1 MTAAAGRFGSLRFK
15 LFLLL
20 AGPLLVALTAG
31 LGDWSSA
38 LRPSEA
44 TELARREQRLVNTFE
59 ALLAEVSRVASTAL
73 ADSPRVAWTG
83 ARLRP
88 GALARRVEGI
98 GLLGPDLEFISWEGM
113 PADPPPWL
121 AEAGRPD
128 WTVRVDGVRT
138 RLLARAGPDG
148 RGRLALVSFVVDSTL
163 DDLSF
168 RHLLP
173 NDLRTGVQIDIEFGA
188 PEGTDGPGPGLVPLR
203 SPSGDLLA
211 VANLAPA
218 SPAWRAKRTGDVA
231 RAWATVLFL
240 ALLAFLFD
248 WKAICARP
256 SGLLLAAA
264 AIAAG
269 RGLALWQ
276 HVTGGLLSR
285 ELGAASLYGSSKLWG
300 LLQSPA
306 DLLLTGAAIY
316 LACVATRVWCS
327 RPGARGMLERW
338 IAGLAAAGTTLVV
351 SDMATSLAR
360 NSRVPLLER
369 PAPFE
374 WDVRLVLWLALV
386 LSILGAS
393 ELWASLWTSRRAHAR
408 AGGPAPVPVALVLV
422 VLSAGASMLLQRQSE
437 RLAVEQVDSELA
449 PLVLEQAE
457 RRRLALTEALQE
469 VVDRYEHRED
479 PGGSHPEFLAYRHWV
494 GSELFHRRYKSS
506 LDFYTAEGEP
516 LDHFGFGMPPLDEAI
531 PSVGGGLEQAGV
543 KEEWMDDMAAQPW
556 LLHAEAPLVVGDEVV
571 GYVVG
576 HVLDEPDNLPFLP
589 WSQTYLAALGPG
601 APRAAA
607 QAPGGGLQYVL
618 YGALGEIDLT
628 TLLQPPAETGELR
641 EAAARGGTLRVA
653 AGDERYMALAL
664 EEDGGRLHLLLLP
677 QLTLAGR
684 LGAIVRLSLLGLSV
698 LVVLALLTRA
708 FRSGGLRGL
717 VPLLRGSFYRKLLA
731 ALLLASIA
739 PLVGLALFLRGY
751 LEGRGDAA
759 LVSSAT
765 QLVSTVQRVVEDYSV
780 EEIEGE
786 TGLTD
791 GVLYWLRRIVGQEI
805 HVYRDGR
812 LQASST
818 RELFDS
824 GLLPPRLDGEVQR
837 RLVDEGLPH
846 LVVPMSIGSTD
857 ILVAY
862 APVRRSG
869 DPPSRMTVAVPLVL
883 EQRQIARALSR
894 VGEMILLATVAL
906 VGLLAVAAALL
917 ARTVARPVR
926 DLVAATAEIAAG
938 DYATRL
944 EPATEDEVAELVH
957 GFNTMASALARQ
969 RADLERRRDYIET
982 LLRHAPTGVIS
993 LDAGNRVVTLNP
1005 AATELL
1011 PSVRLQ
1017 VGDDLNAVLADSR
1030 EFEPLSR
1037 GLREARAGEPVDVD
1051 LVGDEP
1057 RRLRGV
1063 RVELRKTD
1071 GERFGTLI
1079 LLEDVTDLMRSNQ
1092 LAAWAEMARAIAHEI
1107 KNPLTPIQLST
1118 EHLARLLAD
1127 RPEKPTEEEQ
1137 ACLETIIK
1145 QVRALYDIAG
1155 EFSAYAKL
1163 PVLAPEPIDPVA
1175 FMRGVVAP
1183 YRAAKP
1189 TGITIA
1195 ESYGETTSIAADPK
1209 VLSRAVINLI
1219 ENALQAMPDGGT
1231 LTVGVDAGERDSRVA
1246 LSVADTGPGLG
1257 REVRRRLFEPYFST
1271 KSSGT
1276 GLGLAIARRVVEAH
1290 GGTIEVASAPE
1301 RGTVFRI
1308 YLPAHAA

>member
-38 LRPSEA
+38 WRPSEA
-44 TELARREQRLVNTFE
+44 TELARREQRLVATFD
-59 ALLAEVSRVASTAL
+59 ALLAEVAQVASTAL

-83 ARLRP
+83 AKHRP
-88 GALARRVEGI
+88 GVLARRVEGI
-98 GLLGPDLEFISWEGM
+98 GLLGPDLEFITWEGM

-121 AEAGRPD
+121 ADGSRPD
-128 WTVRVDGVRT
+128 WSVRVDGVRT

-148 RGRLALVSFVVDSTL
+148 LGRLALVSFVIDSTL
-163 DDLSF
+163 NDLSF
-168 RHLLP
+168 RRLLP
-173 NDLRTGVQIDIEFGA
+173 GDLRTGVQIDVEFGA
-188 PEGTDGPGPGLVPLR
+188 LEGADAPGPGLVPLR
-203 SPSGDLLA
+203 SPSGDLLG
-211 VANLAPA
+211 VADLAAA
-218 SPAWRAKRTGDVA
+218 SPAWRAKRTGDMG
-231 RAWATVLFL
+231 RAWAAVLFL

-248 WKAICARP
+248 WKSICARP
-256 SGLLLAAA
+256 FGLLFAVA

-269 RGLALWQ
+269 RALAVWQ
-276 HVTGGLLSR
+276 HVTGGLLPR

-300 LLQSPA
+300 LLQSPV
-306 DLLLTGAAIY
+306 DLWLTGAAIC
-316 LACVATRVWCS
+316 LACIATRRWCS
-327 RPGARGMLERW
+327 RPGGSGTLERW
-338 IAGLAAAGTTLVV
+338 IAGLAAAGTTLAV
-351 SDMATSLAR
+351 SGMATSLAR

-374 WDVRLVLWLALV
+374 WDVRLVLWLALA

-393 ELWASLWTSRRAHAR
+393 ELWAFLWSSRRAHAR
-408 AGGPAPVPVALVLV
+408 TGGPAPVAVALVLV
-422 VLSAGASMLLQRQSE
+422 ALSAGASLLVQHQSE
-437 RLAVEQVDSELA
+437 RQAVEQVDSELA

-469 VVDRYEHRED
+469 VVERYEHRDD
-479 PGGSHPEFLAYRHWV
+479 PGDAQPEFLAYRHWV
-494 GSELFHRRYKSS
+494 GSQLFHSRYKSS

-516 LDHFGFGMPPLDEAI
+516 LDHFGFGMPPLDETI
-531 PSVGGGLEQAGV
+531 PSVDGSVEQAEV
-543 KEEWMDDMAAQPW
+543 REEWMDDMAAQPR
-556 LLHAEAPLVVGDEVV
+556 LLHAEAPLVRGDEVV
-571 GYVVG
+571 GFVVG

-601 APRAAA
+601 VVRSVA

-618 YGALGEIDLT
+618 YDAFGEVDLT

-641 EAAARGGTLRVA
+641 DAAARGETLRVA
-653 AGDERYMALAL
+653 AGDERYVALAL
-664 EEDGGRLHLLLLP
+664 EEDDGRLHLLLLP

-698 LVVLALLTRA
+698 LSVVALATRV
-708 FRSGGLRGL
+708 FRPGGLREL
-717 VPLLRGSFYRKLLA
+717 IPVLRGSFYRKLLA

-765 QLVSTVQRVVEDYSV
+765 QLVSTAQRVVEDYSV
-780 EEIEGE
+780 EEVEGE
-786 TGLTD
+786 PVLTD
-791 GVLYWLRRIVGQEI
+791 AVLYWLRRIVGQEI
-805 HVYRDGR
+805 HVFRDGR

-846 LVVPMSIGSTD
+846 LVVPMSVRSTD

-862 APVRRSG
+862 APVRWSG
-869 DPPSRMTVAVPLVL
+869 DPQSRLTVAVPLVL

-894 VGEMILLATVAL
+894 VGEMTLLATVAL

-926 DLVAATAEIAAG
+926 DLVAATGEIAAG

-957 GFNTMASALARQ
+957 GFNAMASALARQ

-982 LLRHAPTGVIS
+982 LLRHATIGVIS
-993 LDAGNRVVTLNP
+993 LDADHRVVTLNP

-1011 PSVRLQ
+1011 PSVRLH
-1017 VGDDLNAVLADSR
+1017 VGDDLNAVLAASG
-1030 EFEPLSR
+1030 EFEPLAR
-1037 GLREARAGEPVDVD
+1037 GLGEARAGEPVDVD
-1051 LVGDEP
+1051 LAGDEP
-1057 RRLRGV
+1057 RRLRAV

-1071 GERFGTLI
+1071 GESFGTLI

-1127 RPEKPTEEEQ
+1127 RAEQPTAEEQ
-1137 ACLETIIK
+1137 ACLDTIIK

-1163 PVLAPEPIDPVA
+1163 PALAPEPIDPVA

-1183 YRAAKP
+1183 YRAAEP
-1189 TGITIA
+1189 AGITIT
-1195 ESYGETTSIAADPK
+1195 ESYGESSSIAVDPK
-1209 VLSRAVINLI
+1209 VLSRAVVNLI
-1219 ENALQAMPDGGT
+1219 ENALQAMPEGGT
-1231 LTVGVDAGERDSRVA
+1231 LTVGVDAGERDGHVA

-1257 REVRRRLFEPYFST
+1257 QEVRRRLFEPYFST

-1276 GLGLAIARRVVEAH
+1276 GLGLAIAQRAVEVH
-1290 GGTIEVASAPE
+1290 GGTIEVESASE

-1308 YLPAHAA
+1308 YLPAHEA